1 MAAYAVTDVTTA
13 SDRIEAVMAGLET
26 LMEAIDDAKTIYY
39 IDIIEL
45 KDQGKYQGV
54 IIHQA

>member
-1 MAAYAVTDVTTA
+1 MAAYAVTDLTTA

-26 LMEAIDDAKTIYY
+26 LMETIDNTKAIYY
-39 IDIIEL
+39 VDIIEL